1 MSLLRIVP
9 LLLLAAALSA
19 CSGGSAQ
26 KQQRPGRGDQ
36 SPIRV
41 PEDED
46 KDKVPEQRIAPPA
59 YPRDSD
65 LLEFKLRNPTT
76 NRFYVD
82 SKSVSVA
89 KDGIVRL
96 TVVIRTPTNETN
108 VRFAGMSCE
117 ERTWKDYAFAGDDHK
132 WAVDENAQWR
142 PIQDLRYNNYQYTLY
157 EDFLCMGGVLS
168 SHPNGDAQK
177 LVKLLRDPP
186 KPDARVPNR
195 ND

>member
-1 MSLLRIVP
+1 MRSLRIVP
-9 LLLLAAALSA
+9 LLMLAAALSA

-46 KDKVPEQRIAPPA
+46 KDKVSEQQIPPPA

-65 LLEFKLRNPTT
+65 LIEFKLRNPTT

-82 SKSVSVA
+82 ARSVSVA
-89 KDGIVRL
+89 KDRIVRL

-108 VRFAGMSCE
+108 VRFAGVNCD
-117 ERTWKDYAFAGDDHK
+117 ERQWKDYAFAGNDHQ
-132 WAVDENAQWR
+132 WAVDETAQWR

-157 EDFLCMGGVLS
+157 EDFLCIGGVLS
-168 SHPNGDAQK
+168 SHPAGEADK
-177 LVKLLRDPP
+177 LVRLLRDPP

-195 ND
+195 SD